1 MEDNNSEKPIFAK
14 DAKTIV
20 DLLFDAKLF
29 KDSVTRDDMLE
40 VESLVCYLMD
50 SRYKGQKS
58 AEALMERIK
67 KHG

>member
-1 MEDNNSEKPIFAK
+1 MEENNSEKPIFAR

-29 KDSVTRDDMLE
+29 KDSITRDDMLQ

-50 SRYKGQKS
+50 TRYNGQKR
-58 AEALMERIK
+58 AEALMEK
-67 KHG
+67 LQKHG